1 MRSTE
6 ERVAAVKER
15 IARQARE
22 KALRRSR
29 VLALASVAAAL
40 SIIVGM
46 SFYMPGLSVKLEES
60 DYAKFQTTASIFGD
74 SSALGYVVIGLL
86 AFILGVCVTVLCF
99 RLRLLQHQGNES
111 ESRREDG
118 DG

>member
-29 VLALASVAAAL
+29 ILALTSVAAAL
-40 SIIVGM
+40 AVIVGM
-46 SFYMPGLSVKLEES
+46 SFFMPGLSEKIAES
-60 DYAKFQTTASIFGD
+60 DYAQFQTTASIFGD